1 MTWVAQVSPVLGD
14 MGFLTPG
21 IRVVPRS
28 RNFGETWAPLYS
40 RPLISI
46 RRTLQ
51 YSVASF
57 VLILG

>member
-28 RNFGETWAPLYS
+28 RNFGETWGTPLFKTANIH
-40 RPLISI
+40 P
-46 RRTLQ
+46 
-51 YSVASF
+51 
-57 VLILG
+57 